1 MKEFLTIGLA
11 LLIAAPAMAQ
21 QLTPAADSAIA
32 RAIQLAANDDSAASR
47 RVLDSLASGR
57 EASPLLRGEAT
68 YWLSRFAPTP
78 ADRERVLGMLI
89 VDHPFS
95 PRVPAALYEIG
106 MLELARNDRDRA
118 AVHLARYLSTA
129 PVDTGRVTVA
139 LALGRLLLERGEIP
153 RACAVL
159 LVGKG
164 EVPEAALELR
174 SQFEFSAS
182 RCQGVDTTSR
192 VEPPAV
198 ADTAPAPRRTGAFTV
213 QVAAY
218 ETQPAADRLV
228 TTLRGQGLEARVVG
242 TSKPFRVR
250 VGRYATRGEA
260 EDASRRV
267 DSIAKSK
274 SIVVVVGPE
283 ER

>member
-1 MKEFLTIGLA
+1 MKRFLAIGLA
-11 LLIAAPAMAQ
+11 LLIAPPAIAQ
-21 QLTPAADSAIA
+21 QLPPAVDSAIA
-32 RAIQLAANDDSAASR
+32 RAIQLAANNDSVASR
-47 RVLDSLASGR
+47 RVLDSIASGR

-68 YWLSRFAPTP
+68 YWLSRFAPSP
-78 ADRERVLGMLI
+78 ADRERVLGTLI

-118 AVHLARYLSTA
+118 AVHLARYLSAA

-139 LALGRLLLERGEIP
+139 LALGQLLLERGEVP

-174 SQFEFSAS
+174 NQFEFSVS
-182 RCQGVDTTSR
+182 RCQGVDTTAR

-218 ETQPAADRLV
+218 ETPSAAERLAA
-228 TTLRGQGLEARVVG
+228 TLRGQGLEARVVG

-250 VGRYATRGEA
+250 VGRFATRGEA